1 MGKERESANLVST
14 LTGIAVTVS
23 GDPVVLGVG
32 NTENLRITG
41 SGLIGVNNSSP
52 LYPLHFK
59 NAMAST
65 PSYIHLEVTGS
76 NTVGGGGGI
85 QFDTSAS
92 NSGSNNGLYLA
103 TIHGER
109 SASDNGSNTLI
120 FKTSKSGAAGDD
132 GVTHSPKTRMT
143 IDEDGDVTISD
154 GDLVIGTAGHGI
166 DFSAQTGVSTTG
178 ASTSAELLDHY
189 EEGTWTPVYYG
200 ADADG
205 TYTYGTNAGFYTR
218 IGNLVWIKCS
228 MVDISTSS
236 AGSGQL
242 RIGGVPFA
250 NGSNNSSH
258 GTVNLD
264 KFNIDDATMSLAA
277 RIPAGANYI
286 QIYQIRDNTTD
297 SAMDVTDKTSNTS
310 DIFITLIYTV
320 T

>member
-1 MGKERESANLVST
+1 MASKGRDLGNIVSPK
-14 LTGIAVTVS
+14 TGIAVTMS

-32 NTENLRITG
+32 NTEHLRITG

-92 NSGSNNGLYLA
+92 NSGSNNGLFLA

-109 SASDNGSNTLI
+109 SASNNGSNTLI
-120 FKTSKSGAAGDD
+120 FKTSKANVAGDD
-132 GVTHSPKTRMT
+132 SVDSSPKTRMT

-166 DFSAQTGVSTTG
+166 DFSTQTGVSTTG
-178 ASTSAELLDHY
+178 ASTTAELLDHY

-200 ADADG
+200 ADTAG
-205 TYTYGTNAGFYTR
+205 TYTGSNSGFYTR

-228 MVDISTSS
+228 MVDITTSS

-242 RIGGVPFA
+242 RIGGIPFA
-250 NGSNNSSH
+250 NGGANSSH
-258 GTVNLD
+258 GTAVVD
-264 KFNIDDATMSLAA
+264 KFNLDNATMSLAA
-277 RIPAGANYI
+277 RIPGSANYI
-286 QIYQIRDNTTD
+286 QLLQTRDSDTD
-297 SAMDVTDKTSNTS
+297 SSMNVADKDSNTS
-310 DIFITLIYTV
+310 DIFVTMLYTAA
-320 T
+320 